1 MAGTCLLCAI
11 SMLIYLMRNKNI
23 FFSVSRWICILL
35 LTVASNVYAKHDLE
49 ARVEIGVNLLPSVI
63 AAHTRWSLEKE
74 DEKQSIKIFI
84 VYDENRKVARDALS
98 KLNRIKRIRG
108 HLVEKQI
115 ISMEEIFSGTSDKN
129 SVLFIVE
136 PLLEYTN
143 KAIEFSRINQFIL
156 FSPFNGDVEK
166 GVMTGFE
173 VTNKVLPAVNINA
186 LKDANIRLKAFFLRI
201 AVSYD

>member
-1 MAGTCLLCAI
+1 M
-11 SMLIYLMRNKNI
+11 
-23 FFSVSRWICILL
+23 L

>member
-11 SMLIYLMRNKNI
+11 SMLICLMRNKNI
-23 FFSVSRWICILL
+23 FFGISRWICVLL
-35 LTVASNVYAKHDLE
+35 LAVASNAYAKHDLE

-63 AAHTRWSLEKE
+63 AANTRWSLEKE
-74 DEKQSIKIFI
+74 DEKHSIKIFI

-115 ISMEEIFSGTSDKN
+115 ISMREIFSGTSDKN

-136 PLLEYTN
+136 PLLEYTK

-156 FSPFNGDVEK
+156 FSPFYGDVEK